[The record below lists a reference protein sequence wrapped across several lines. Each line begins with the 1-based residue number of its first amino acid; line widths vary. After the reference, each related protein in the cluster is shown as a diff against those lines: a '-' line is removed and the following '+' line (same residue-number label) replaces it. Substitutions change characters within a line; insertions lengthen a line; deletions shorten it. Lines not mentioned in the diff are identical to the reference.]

1 MRHQDQ
7 VAEIHKLLSHLE
19 TRTTAMA
26 DSVYRNPVSDY
37 TCSEQAALE
46 RETFFR
52 RGPIAIGLGC
62 LLPNPGDYMT
72 HDYTGVP
79 MLLVRRRDGSL
90 GASLNVC
97 RHRGARVAE
106 GCGTGATSFS
116 CPYHGWTYG
125 LDGALVARPDER
137 SFTGFDKPT
146 RGLRTLP
153 VVEKYGIVWVCPTPT
168 ANLDID
174 GLLDGLAD
182 EFAGYGFAT
191 YHHYETRVLQRRINW
206 KLAVDTFLES
216 YHIGVLHRETIS
228 PLFYANRSTFN
239 GFGRNL
245 RWTLPRRTIGEL
257 RALPEQQ
264 WDLIAHTAIVYLL
277 FPNTV
282 LVMAQDHLETWHM
295 FPAGNGIDETRMH
308 VSLYIPEPALTD
320 SARRHWDNNFD
331 LLMAT
336 VENQDFP
343 VSEDIQRGF
352 YSGAQDEIVFGRNEP
367 ALQHYH
373 RAVRAVLAP
382 RAGAQLSE

>member
-7 VAEIHKLLSHLE
+7 VAEAHKLLSHLE

-26 DSVYRNPVSDY
+26 DGVYRNPVADY
-37 TCSEQAALE
+37 TCPRQGALE
-46 RETFFR
+46 REAFFR
-52 RGPIAIGLGC
+52 HGPINIGLGC
-62 LLPNPGDYMT
+62 LLPQPGDYMT
-72 HDYTGVP
+72 HDCTGVP
-79 MLLVRRRDGSL
+79 ILLVRRADGSL
-90 GASLNVC
+90 GACLNVC

-137 SFTGFDKPT
+137 SFAALDRAT
-146 RGLRTLP
+146 RGLRALP
-153 VVEKYGIVWVCPTPT
+153 VVEKHGMVWVCPTPET
-168 ANLDID
+168 TFDADD
-174 GLLDGLAD
+174 LLHGLAD
-182 EFAGYGFAT
+182 DFAGYGFDS
-191 YHHYETRVLQRRINW
+191 YHHYQTRVLQRRINW

-216 YHIGVLHRETIS
+216 YHIGVLHQETIS
-228 PLFYANRSTFN
+228 PLFHANRSTFD

-245 RWTLPRRTIGEL
+245 RWVLPRWTIGEL
-257 RALPEQQ
+257 RALPEDQ
-264 WDLIAHTAIVYLL
+264 WELIPYSAIVYLL

-295 FPAGNGIDETRMH
+295 FPAGNGVDETLMY
-308 VSLYIPEPALTD
+308 VSLYTPEPALTD
-320 SARRHWDNNFD
+320 SARRHWNNNFD

-336 VENQDFP
+336 VESQDFP
-343 VSEDIQRGF
+343 VSEGIQRGF

-373 RAVRAVLAP
+373 RAITAALTPSR
-382 RAGAQLSE
+382 GA